1 MRPIRALH
9 VLDSFSFGGA
19 EQLVASLGAHP
30 SPGLEV
36 RAASLAPTG
45 LGRDAMLPRLEAA
58 GLRPVHLGV
67 RRLLDAPGLS
77 RLVGQLRRSGADV
90 VHAHLGYA
98 ATVVPLAAR
107 LAGIPCVATLHH
119 VPEDLPRGEWF
130 KERMSVRVPTRL
142 GRLVFV
148 SQYAKDE
155 FARRHGPAQ
164 DSWRVIHNAVDLD
177 RFRPPEHPTERPP
190 TWLAL
195 AALRAPKGHD
205 DLLHAWA
212 KVSAAHPGAHLL
224 VAGDGPQA
232 DHLRDL
238 VVRLGLR
245 DRVELLG
252 ARDDV
257 PELLRQ
263 VDGVVS
269 ASHTEALPTAL
280 IEAAASGLPVVATA
294 VGGTAEVVVDGVTG
308 RLVPAHKPDRLA
320 DALAALVDDPASRAR
335 MGDAARHHAQDH
347 FGMSRW
353 VDQLTDLYTEVLG
366 TRSKER
372 TP

>member
-1 MRPIRALH
+1 MSATRVLH

-30 SPGLEV
+30 SPDLEV
-36 RAASLAPTG
+36 RAASLAPEG

-77 RLVGQLRRSGADV
+77 RLVGQLRRSGTDV

-119 VPEDLPRGEWF
+119 VPEDLPRGEWL

-148 SQYAKDE
+148 SQFAQDE

-177 RFRPPEHPTERPP
+177 RFRPPEHRTERPP

-212 KVSAAHPGAHLL
+212 RVVSSHPQAHLL

-232 DHLRDL
+232 DHLREL
-238 VVRLGLR
+238 VTRLGLH

-252 ARDDV
+252 AREDV

-280 IEAAASGLPVVATA
+280 IEAAASGLPVVATD
-294 VGGTAEVVVDGVTG
+294 VGGTGEVVSDGVTG
-308 RLVPAHKPDRLA
+308 RLVPAHDPDRLA
-320 DALAALVDDPASRAR
+320 TALTDLIDDPDSRAR
-335 MGDAARHHAQDH
+335 MGDAARSRALDH
-347 FGMSRW
+347 FGMTRW